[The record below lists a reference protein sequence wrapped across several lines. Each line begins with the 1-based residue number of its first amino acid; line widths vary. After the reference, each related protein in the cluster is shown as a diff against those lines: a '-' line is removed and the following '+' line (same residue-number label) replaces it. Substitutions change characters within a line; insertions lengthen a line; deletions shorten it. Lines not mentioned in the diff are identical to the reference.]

1 MSGVGGTP
9 APGPVTGPPAGAVL
23 ELDAVTRAYP
33 GTPPVHAL
41 RGVTFTIREGELAA
55 IVGPS
60 GSGKSTLLNVI
71 GTLERP
77 TTGMVRVA
85 GYDVAG
91 LSDRQLSALRSRH
104 IGFVFQ
110 QFHLLDGMTALD
122 NVANG
127 LLYGGAPVADR
138 RARAVEALQRV
149 GLGHRLGHLPN
160 QLSGGEQQRVAI
172 ARALV
177 SRPSIVL
184 ADEPTGNLDSATGRE
199 IVKLLLE
206 LNGEGATIVVVT
218 HDLDLASVLPRRIE
232 LRDGLVERDVSA
244 PSPVGAAE
252 VPVAAGAHD
261 GTPAAAFG
269 PVAARSSGGP
279 GAGRAEVGP

>member
-1 MSGVGGTP
+1 MTGSPGV
-9 APGPVTGPPAGAVL
+9 AEPVPVL
-23 ELDAVTRAYP
+23 ELDGVARTYP
-33 GTPPVHAL
+33 GSPPVHAL
-41 RGVTFTIREGELAA
+41 RGVSFTVTEGELAA

-77 TTGMVRVA
+77 TSGTVRVA

-91 LSDRQLSALRSRH
+91 LGDRQLSALRSRH

-127 LLYGGAPVADR
+127 LLYAGTPPADR
-138 RARAVEALQRV
+138 VARAAEALDRV
-149 GLGHRLGHLPN
+149 GLGHRLGHRPT

-177 SRPSIVL
+177 GRPSIVL
-184 ADEPTGNLDSATGRE
+184 ADEPTGNLDTATGAG

-206 LNGEGATIVVVT
+206 LHADGATIVVVT
-218 HDLDLASVLPRRIE
+218 HDHDLAAVLPRRIE
-232 LRDGLVERDVSA
+232 LRDGMVERDV
-244 PSPVGAAE
+244 GAAPPE
-252 VPVAAGAHD
+252 RHAG
-261 GTPAAAFG
+261 P
-269 PVAARSSGGP
+269 ARSP
-279 GAGRAEVGP
+279 AGHQGVTA